1 MKKIRE
7 KVDPDHAASF
17 RCFVRSVNAF
27 DFEWH
32 DHSACELTL
41 ILSGCGQ
48 RYVAD
53 SLERYAPGDLV
64 LLGPNV
70 PHTWA
75 SDPRPPT
82 DQRAV
87 VIQFETHFLG
97 RSFWLAP
104 EWQPVRRM
112 IDRAARGLAFEQ
124 ATAVQETVTALPE
137 AEPAARL
144 LGLLEAL
151 VALSERPARP
161 LASARSRGQL
171 SASVAHRL
179 DKVCGYLSTHFSEPI
194 QQKQVADLAG
204 MHPAAFSRFF
214 KRATGRTMSQHVT
227 ALRLDHAARLL
238 AETDL
243 SVLEVAA
250 ESGFENLSYF
260 HRLFRQ
266 SHGHSPRRYRLQ
278 AAAQRTGSTD
288 A

>member
-17 RCFVRSVNAF
+17 RCFLRSVTHF
-27 DFEWH
+27 DFQWH

-53 SLERYAPGDLV
+53 SLERYGPGDLV

-82 DQRAV
+82 EHQAV

-112 IDRAARGLAFEQ
+112 IDRAARGLVFEKAEQ
-124 ATAVQETVTALPE
+124 VAASIEALPE

-151 VALSERPARP
+151 LALTECSERP
-161 LASARSRGQL
+161 LASTRSRGQL
-171 SASVAHRL
+171 SESVAHRL

-194 QQKQVADLAG
+194 RQKQVAELAG

-238 AETDL
+238 VETDL

-266 SHGHSPRRYRLQ
+266 AHGRSPRRYRLQ
-278 AAAQRTGSTD
+278 AAARRAGSTD